1 MNTLMNIYKLAL
13 LNKKKLDILDEIII
27 IVLFA

>member
-1 MNTLMNIYKLAL
+1 MNTRMNIYKLAL
-13 LNKKKLDILDEIII
+13 LNKKLDILDEIII